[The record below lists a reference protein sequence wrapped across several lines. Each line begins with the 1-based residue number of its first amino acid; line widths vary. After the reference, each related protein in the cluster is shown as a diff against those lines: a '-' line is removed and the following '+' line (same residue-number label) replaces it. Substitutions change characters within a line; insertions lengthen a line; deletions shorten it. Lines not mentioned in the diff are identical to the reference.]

1 MAPSIYSTLG
11 GLPLPLQPGEIRLV
25 KILPHENDTDAVSCT
40 LEIVFPDAKSE
51 YTALSYVWGSSE
63 DPITIKIN
71 GIDSEVT
78 QSLGLALHG
87 IRKSW
92 GEIVLWIDAISIN
105 QSDLN
110 EKASQIP
117 LMGNIY
123 RNAERVISWMGQN
136 PGTIEEF
143 QECMEA
149 LQKGDRDRTDGKAI
163 PYDNGT
169 EMEEVASA
177 LLVLGGSEYW
187 KRTWI
192 VQEFLLAKTAFLQS
206 GTAWVDWNVVSRWIG
221 ENAGAHLHYTT
232 HRRSGNV
239 SDGGTQNL
247 IISTKIPVFLKEMIR
262 AKRDW
267 EVGVE
272 KKHDLLSL
280 MNRHVGWKATNPR
293 DKIWGFLGIANESG
307 SFIKA
312 DYSMPL
318 IELYSSF
325 TQEVIKTQR
334 SLRIIQSAGIGLG
347 HVSDY
352 SGLPSWVPEWSAWD
366 EEDHVLDCEGTLY
379 HASKSL
385 PADFQILDNGS
396 TLQVQGI
403 LFDSVSKARG
413 SYRKTLEGDLFVW
426 FIEQLGRRPVST
438 DYITGTP
445 LLQAFFRVI
454 LYDRFEKT
462 HHRLGNG
469 SMALLKILLDYWAY
483 VGTKF
488 TIKEGLMTVSDEE
501 TTYLSTL
508 SMMLSKDAI
517 CTLLYGHAEDH
528 ITMGLFGR
536 PGTPGSLS

>member
-1 MAPSIYSTLG
+1 
-11 GLPLPLQPGEIRLV
+11 
-25 KILPHENDTDAVSCT
+25 
-40 LEIVFPDAKSE
+40 
-51 YTALSYVWGSSE
+51 
-63 DPITIKIN
+63 
-71 GIDSEVT
+71 
-78 QSLGLALHG
+78 
-87 IRKSW
+87 
-92 GEIVLWIDAISIN
+92 
-105 QSDLN
+105 
-110 EKASQIP
+110 
-117 LMGNIY
+117 
-123 RNAERVISWMGQN
+123 
-136 PGTIEEF
+136 
-143 QECMEA
+143 
-149 LQKGDRDRTDGKAI
+149 
-163 PYDNGT
+163 
-169 EMEEVASA
+169 
-177 LLVLGGSEYW
+177 
-187 KRTWI
+187 
-192 VQEFLLAKTAFLQS
+192 
-206 GTAWVDWNVVSRWIG
+206 
-221 ENAGAHLHYTT
+221 
-232 HRRSGNV
+232 
-239 SDGGTQNL
+239 
-247 IISTKIPVFLKEMIR
+247 LKEMIR

-307 SFIKA
+307 SFIKV

-347 HVSDY
+347 HVSHY

-426 FIEQLGRRPVST
+426 FIEQLGRRPVSA

-501 TTYLSTL
+501 TIYLSTL

-536 PGTPGSLS
+536 PGTPGSLSEWLEGQQEDLGDFEPSFYRWHTTVWYNTYGRSLMLTEKRYIGLAPEGVQVSDVIAIIPGCTVPVILRKQEDHYLLVGECFIQGLSK